1 MFWRKIYIF
10 LLFLTAFPIYAS
22 HLVGGFLTYR
32 FLGTNG
38 SSNQYRVTFFVY
50 RDCSNDDQPDP
61 VLFDPDIRL
70 CVYNGNKTLY
80 TAYMIKLLTKKKVD
94 PVGNTNCPEVAS
106 ACLEQGIY
114 ETTISLP
121 NSTTG
126 YHLKWERCCRN
137 TQNNLKDQFGTAY
150 QGQTYY
156 AFIPPSNIQN
166 SSPYFLDVPVPFICR
181 TDTTTIRNRAVDP
194 DGDSL
199 SYRLV
204 TPWQGGTLSDPVV
217 QSCVSPM
224 DNFINVDYQNGYSAT
239 KPFGNSGIASIDQ
252 FNGLTTYMSNTVGR
266 FAVAIEVTEW
276 RNGVA
281 ISTMRLDL
289 QILVISCPANAKPGI
304 IYGTGSK
311 YWSIDVGENFCTD
324 VTAYD
329 YVDDDQV
336 VTLQAYGDILTG
348 STTFN
353 GTKATLSPA
362 KNANKKSVKSTFC
375 WKPDCDLDTKDT
387 FRVTFEAFDN
397 GCPSK
402 FINQNVLISV
412 KPFNPKETISGPFT
426 TCQNQRGDVYTANN
440 RDYSNKLLWTVSGG
454 KIIGPDTATNLVVEW
469 GTGDTGIVSLLV
481 TSKHGCPSPI
491 KKVIVQILQGPP
503 KPDITG
509 IDTVCSS
516 TNYTYKIS
524 TTPRI
529 SYQWKIYNGT
539 INSISSAND
548 QVSVTWDFTLPGR
561 AFILAYAT
569 NDIGCVSLIDT
580 FFVVNSTTLKPIVDG
595 PTSVCPNNKDIE
607 YLILNPEWKT
617 IYTWSALGARDV
629 TSPANGVGL
638 VDWGALGTGYVIA
651 TATNRFGCIDTAVFV
666 VRKNH
671 ALRGQWPTGDTSL
684 CEFTSNV
691 PYKIKSVNGETY
703 DWSISGGNIKSGQN
717 TTQIIADWLN
727 AGNGWVGVQS
737 SAFDSISGLP
747 CLSPV
752 NKLNVQI
759 NPIPSGN
766 IFPLDNQPAVC
777 QRDTWIEIGNWNL
790 NIGDSMEV
798 AVAGINYRISKA
810 VATSSTVNQKLEL
823 NVSVFGTFK
832 IRARVIS
839 SFGCIGPWDET
850 NIIVNPKPI
859 NTKLSGDSVVCYPNI
874 KDVPYSVS
882 GSLGSLYSW
891 SVYGGVFNPLPG
903 SANSAIVTWDS
914 LSPVKRLSVMEIS
927 DQNCPG
933 DSLSWGIFFDNP
945 SLSSAWVTV
954 TPPPYKDNGILIQY
968 ELKNAPRSN
977 GVVKV
982 TRRPFGY
989 VDFWNVGNT
998 AAWDTLYNDGTAS
1011 PDEIAYDYRLYT
1023 LNLCGDTIYSNVNTS
1038 VLLTGEKLGALG
1050 MAFTFSPYL
1059 GWDNGVEK
1067 YELYRQLEDKSG
1079 FELYQTYPSPTKD
1092 SFDNGLDHFG
1102 QRYRIKAYE
1111 LNGDRI
1117 SWSNDILLYYAPLLF
1132 VPNAFTPGDND
1143 GLNRYF
1149 KPVISGSKEY
1159 EFKIFNR
1166 WGEKIAHYTNVDEGW
1181 DGSYGNDLAPDGVYV
1196 YQISFK
1202 DFADKLYQFSGTVH
1216 LIR

>member
-1 MFWRKIYIF
+1 MFGRKIYIF
-10 LLFLTAFPIYAS
+10 LLFLTAFPSYAS

-38 SSNQYRVTFFVY
+38 STNQYRVTLFVY
-50 RDCSNDDQPDP
+50 RDCSKDGTEDEVPFDD
-61 VLFDPDIRL
+61 DIRL
-70 CVYNGNKTLY
+70 CVYTGNKRLY
-80 TAYMIKLLTKKKVD
+80 TTYVVKVLSRKKVD

-106 ACLEQGIY
+106 ACLEQGVY

-137 TQNNLKDQFGTAY
+137 TQNNLRDQSGQAY

-156 AFIPPSNIQN
+156 GFIPPSNIQN
-166 SSPYFLDVPVPFICR
+166 SSPYFLDIPVPFICR
-181 TDTTTIRNRAVDP
+181 TDTTTVRNRAVDP

-199 SYRLV
+199 SYKLV
-204 TPWQGGTLSDPVV
+204 TPWQGADLQDPIV
-217 QSCVSPM
+217 QSCADPM
-224 DNFINVDYQNGYSAT
+224 SNFVNVDYQSGYAAT
-239 KPFGNSGIASIDQ
+239 IPFGSNGIASIDQ
-252 FNGLTTYMSNTVGR
+252 YNGLTTYMSNTVGR

-276 RNGVA
+276 RNGIA

-289 QILVISCPANAKPGI
+289 QILVISCPANSKPNISYAK
-304 IYGTGSK
+304 GTR
-311 YWSIDVGENFCTD
+311 YWTIDAGENFCTD
-324 VTAYD
+324 VTASD
-329 YVDDDQV
+329 LVDDDQV
-336 VTLQAYGDILTG
+336 VTLQAYGDILSG
-348 STTFN
+348 SVTFN
-353 GTKATLSPA
+353 GTKAILSPA
-362 KNANKKSVKSTFC
+362 KNANKKSVKSSFC
-375 WKPDCDLDTKDT
+375 WKPDCDIETKDT
-387 FRVTFEAFDN
+387 FRVTFEAYDN

-402 FINQNVLISV
+402 FINQNVLIKV
-412 KPFNPKETISGPFT
+412 RPFLPKEIISGPFT
-426 TCQNQRGDVYTANN
+426 SCQNQRGAIYTANN

-469 GTGDTGIVSLLV
+469 GAGDSGVITLSVVSR
-481 TSKHGCPSPI
+481 HGCPSPI
-491 KKVIVQILQGPP
+491 KTVVVRLLQGPP
-503 KPDITG
+503 KPNIQG
-509 IDTVCSS
+509 VDTVCVN
-516 TNYTYKIS
+516 TLYTYKIS
-524 TTPRI
+524 TVPRI
-529 SYQWKIYNGT
+529 AYRWMVQNGT
-539 INSISSAND
+539 LQTATANSDEIT
-548 QVSVTWDFTLPGR
+548 VLWDFDLPGK
-561 AFILAYAT
+561 AFVLVYAT
-569 NDIGCVSLIDT
+569 NDVGCISLIDT
-580 FFVVNSTTLKPIVDG
+580 LFVAQSTSIKPVFDG
-595 PTSVCPNNKDIE
+595 PISICPNNKDIE
-607 YLILNPEWKT
+607 YLVLNPEWKT
-617 IYTWSALGARDV
+617 IYTWSGTGTRDV
-629 TSPANGVGL
+629 TSPSNGLGL
-638 VDWGALGTGYVIA
+638 VDWGALGLGSVIV
-651 TATNRFGCIDTAVFV
+651 TATNRFGCIDTAVLT

-691 PYKIKSVNGETY
+691 PYNIKNVNGETY
-703 DWSISGGNIKSGQN
+703 DWSISGGNIKSGQS
-717 TTQIIADWLN
+717 TIQIIADWL
-727 AGNGWVGVQS
+727 ASGTGWVGVQS

-752 NKLNVQI
+752 NKLFVQI

-777 QRDTWIEIGNWNL
+777 QKDTWVELGNWTL
-790 NIGDSMEV
+790 NIGDSIEIETS
-798 AVAGINYRISKA
+798 GINYRVSKS
-810 VATSSTVNQKLEL
+810 VASSTSVSHKLEL
-823 NVSVFGTFK
+823 NLANFGTFK

-850 NIIVNPKPI
+850 SIFINPKPI
-859 NTKLSGDSVVCYPNI
+859 NTKLSGDSLVCYPNI
-874 KDVPYSVS
+874 DNVSYSVT
-882 GSLGSLYSW
+882 GSPGSSYSW
-891 SVYGGVFNPLPG
+891 SVYGGIFNPLPG
-903 SANSAIVTWDS
+903 TSNSAVVNWDS

-927 DQNCPG
+927 DQNCSG

-945 SLSSAWVTV
+945 ILTSAWVTV

-968 ELKNAPRSN
+968 ELNNAPRSN

-982 TRRPFGY
+982 ARRPFGFSS
-989 VDFWNVGNT
+989 FWNVGST
-998 AAWDTLYNDGTAS
+998 PAWDTLYNDSSAS
-1011 PDEIAYDYRLYT
+1011 PDELSYDYRLYT

-1038 VLLTGEKLGALG
+1038 ILLTGEKLGALS
-1050 MAFTFSPYL
+1050 MAFTFSPYF

-1079 FELYQTYPSPTKD
+1079 YELYQTYPLPLKD
-1092 SFDNGLDHFG
+1092 SFDNGLDHYG

-1117 SWSNDILLYYAPLLF
+1117 SWSNDIILYYAPLLF

-1149 KPVISGSKEY
+1149 KPVISGAKEY

-1166 WGEKIAHYTNVDEGW
+1166 WGEKIAQFNKPDDAW
-1181 DGSYGNDLAPDGVYV
+1181 DGSYADELAPDGVYV

-1202 DFADKLYQFSGTVH
+1202 DFADKVYQFSGTVH